1 MDRFEAMSLLLDT
14 LDAGSFS
21 AAARRRGVPAA
32 TLTRKIG
39 QLEHHLGAA
48 LLLRS
53 TRRLTLTDAGRR
65 YVAGVREILAQ
76 VNEIE
81 REAAG
86 EFSEPT
92 GRLVVSAPRMFGRL
106 HVLPIVERFLHNH
119 SNITVDLRLADDNV
133 DLAAG
138 AADLAVR
145 IGALPDSSLV
155 ATQVGTMR
163 LVTAASPSLFERFP
177 VPKHPRDLADLPLIL
192 FDISRVSTVSG
203 LLDDTV
209 GMGDRARLVVSSAEA
224 AVDAAIAGVGV
235 VHLLHYQVADAV
247 KAGRLLLVL
256 EAFEGTPAPVHV
268 LHASLSKL
276 PLKMR
281 RFLDVASSSLRNAL
295 NSSASA

>member
-21 AAARRRGVPAA
+21 AAARRRDVPVA

-39 QLEHHLGAA
+39 QLEAHLGAV

-65 YVAGVREILAQ
+65 YVEGARQILTH
-76 VNEIE
+76 VKEIE

-106 HVLPIVERFLHNH
+106 HVLPIVERFLDDH
-119 SNITVDLRLADDNV
+119 SGITVDLRLSDTNV
-133 DLAAG
+133 DLSSG

-155 ATQVGTMR
+155 ATRVGIMR
-163 LVTAASPSLFERFP
+163 LVTVASPTLFERFP
-177 VPKHPRDLADLPLIL
+177 MPEHPRDLDALPWIVFAIPLARNGSS
-192 FDISRVSTVSG
+192 SRG
-203 LLDDTV
+203 DRG
-209 GMGDRARLVVSSAEA
+209 GMDDRARLVVSSAEA
-224 AVDAAIAGVGV
+224 AVDATVAGVGIAQ
-235 VHLLHYQVADAV
+235 LLHYQVANAV
-247 KAGRLLLVL
+247 EAGNLVILL
-256 EAFEGTPAPVHV
+256 EAFEGEPAPVHI
-268 LHASLSKL
+268 LHAPLSQL

-281 RFLDVASSSLRNAL
+281 RFLDVATQGLRTAL
-295 NSSASA
+295 GLAPLK

>member
-21 AAARRRGVPAA
+21 AAARRRGVSAA

-39 QLEHHLGAA
+39 QLEHHLGAV

-106 HVLPIVERFLHNH
+106 HVLPIVERFLHDH

-163 LVTAASPSLFERFP
+163 LVTAASPGLFERFP
-177 VPKHPRDLADLPLIL
+177 VPKHSRDLADLPLIV
-192 FDISRVSTVSG
+192 FEISRGSTVSG
-203 LLDDTV
+203 LIDDTV

-256 EAFEGTPAPVHV
+256 EAFEGTPAPVHL
-268 LHASLSKL
+268 LHASLSQL
-276 PLKMR
+276 PLKTR
-281 RFLDVASSSLRNAL
+281 RFLDVASGSLRNAL
-295 NSSASA
+295 NRSASA